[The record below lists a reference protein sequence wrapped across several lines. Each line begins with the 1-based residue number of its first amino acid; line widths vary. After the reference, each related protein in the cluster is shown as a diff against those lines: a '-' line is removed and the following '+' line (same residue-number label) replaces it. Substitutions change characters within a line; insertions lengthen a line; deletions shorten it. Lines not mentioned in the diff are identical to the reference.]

1 MPSHSKGKEMNFDQM
16 ALRDAYQVVRGL
28 GDKLPFL
35 KGNINWGAFT
45 KWPNGHQLYVPTV
58 IEGMWMGFEPRWVQS
73 PTGAPNSSKTSM
85 RIWCEAE
92 LSGPARGQLCRSCK
106 FRERMRA

>member
-73 PTGAPNSSKTSM
+73 PTLAFNCSQFWL
-85 RIWCEAE
+85 RIKRKAE
-92 LSGPARGQLCRSCK
+92 LSAPASGHY
-106 FRERMRA
+106 